1 MKLVIV
7 ESPTKAKTIENYLG
21 KDYKV
26 VSTKGA
32 LRDLAYTGKGG
43 FGVDINNN
51 FKPNYK
57 LIDGKET
64 ILKDL
69 KKFKDKSSIIL
80 ATDPDRE
87 GEAIAW
93 HIAELLGLDI
103 NLKNRVA
110 FQEIT
115 KDKILSEINNL
126 RQIDINLVRSQEVRR
141 ILDRIIGFSLSNIV
155 QTKVG
160 GRSAGRVQSV
170 ALKLVVELEKEILA
184 FVPEKYFDIKLYKPI
199 DNKPIDIENNIY
211 LFSADYI
218 NIKPID
224 IKEDIA
230 NKILKEAKNPFKV
243 VAINERIAN
252 SKAKIPYITSSIQ
265 QESFNKYGYSTK
277 KTMLILQNL
286 FEGKEIFGELTGLIT
301 YIRTDSTRLS
311 DDFCSIA
318 EDKILKDF
326 GSDYLEK
333 YKNKIKKGKKIQDA
347 HEAIRPA
354 SLKYDP
360 ESIKKYLEK
369 DEYNIYKLIYER
381 TLSVFMKPS
390 KTKII
395 DYIFESNT
403 HQFKATS
410 KKNIFKGNQIFE
422 KISDAV
428 IPDYKIGDMIDDF
441 EIVKTLKQTKP
452 KSRYTEASLIKKI
465 EEEGIGRPSTYA
477 TIISTLKS
485 RNYVEV
491 ENKYMIP
498 TKLGILANDKLLE
511 YFANIINISYTSKME
526 TKLDEIAEGDIDYIK
541 LLTDFYNGFS
551 KLVLNA
557 KENMEKAS
565 PIEVGRNCP
574 NCGEKLIYKR
584 SKFGQF
590 IGCSN
595 YPNCNYIEKI
605 KKVGYKKKFS
615 KKDE

>member
-21 KDYKV
+21 QDYKV

-32 LRDLAYTGKGG
+32 MRDLAYTGKGG
-43 FGVDINNN
+43 FGVDVEND

-57 LIDGKET
+57 LIDGKDT
-64 ILKDL
+64 ILKEL

-93 HIAELLGLDI
+93 HIAMLLDLDL
-103 NLKNRVA
+103 NLNNRVA

-115 KDKILSEINNL
+115 KDKILNEINNL
-126 RQIDINLVRSQEVRR
+126 RQIDTNLVKSQEVRR

-155 QTKVG
+155 QSKVG

-170 ALKLVVELEKEILA
+170 ALKLVVDLEREIQA
-184 FVPEKYFDIKLYKPI
+184 FIPEEYFEIKAYKPNL
-199 DNKPIDIENNIY
+199 DKSIDIENNIY

-230 NKILKEAKNPFKV
+230 NKILNEAKNPFKV
-243 VAINERIAN
+243 VSVNERI
-252 SKAKIPYITSSIQ
+252 SESRPKIPFITSSIQ
-265 QESFNKYGYSTK
+265 QESFNKFGYSTK

-286 FEGKEIFGELTGLIT
+286 FEGKEINGELTGLIT

-311 DDFCSIA
+311 DDFCHMA
-318 EDKILKDF
+318 EDLIVKDF
-326 GSDYLEK
+326 GKDYLAG
-333 YKNKIKKGKKIQDA
+333 YKNKVKNNKKIQDA

-354 SLKYDP
+354 FLKFVPDM
-360 ESIKKYLEK
+360 IKKYLEK

-381 TLSVFMKPS
+381 TLSAFMKPS
-390 KTKII
+390 KTKVI

-403 HQFKATS
+403 HQFKAVS
-410 KKNIFKGNQIFE
+410 KKNIFKGNQIFD
-422 KISDAV
+422 KITDTL
-428 IPDYKIGDMIDDF
+428 IPSYNIGDVIDDF
-441 EIVKTLKQTKP
+441 KIVKTLKETKP
-452 KSRYTEASLIKKI
+452 KARYTEASLIKKI

-485 RNYVEV
+485 RNYVEI

-498 TKLGILANDKLLE
+498 TNLGILANDKLLE
-511 YFANIINISYTSKME
+511 YFDNIINVGYTSKME
-526 TKLDEIAEGDIDYIK
+526 TTLDEIADGNTDYLK
-541 LLTDFYNGFS
+541 LLKSFYDDFS
-551 KLVLNA
+551 KLVLKA
-557 KENMEKAS
+557 KENMEKAK
-565 PIEVGRNCP
+565 PIQVGKTCP
-574 NCGEKLIYKR
+574 ECGGDLIYKR

-595 YPNCNYIEKI
+595 YPKANK
-605 KKVGYKKKFS
+605 
-615 KKDE
+615 

>member
-21 KDYKV
+21 QDYKV

-32 LRDLAYTGKGG
+32 MRDLAYTGKGG
-43 FGVDINNN
+43 FGVDVEND

-57 LIDGKET
+57 LIDGKDT
-64 ILKDL
+64 ILKEL

-93 HIAELLGLDI
+93 HIAMLLDLDL
-103 NLKNRVA
+103 NLNNRVA

-115 KDKILSEINNL
+115 KDKILNEINNL
-126 RQIDINLVRSQEVRR
+126 RQIDTNLVKSQEVRR

-155 QTKVG
+155 QSKVG

-170 ALKLVVELEKEILA
+170 ALKLVVDLEREIQA
-184 FVPEKYFDIKLYKPI
+184 FIPEEYFEIKAYKPNL
-199 DNKPIDIENNIY
+199 DNKIDIENNIY

-230 NKILKEAKNPFKV
+230 NKILNEAKNPFKV
-243 VAINERIAN
+243 VSVNERI
-252 SKAKIPYITSSIQ
+252 SESRPKIPFITSSIQ
-265 QESFNKYGYSTK
+265 QESFNKFGYSTK

-286 FEGKEIFGELTGLIT
+286 FEGKEINGELTGLIT

-311 DDFCSIA
+311 DDFCHMA
-318 EDKILKDF
+318 EDLIVKDF
-326 GSDYLEK
+326 GKDYLAG
-333 YKNKIKKGKKIQDA
+333 YKNKVKNNKKIQDA

-354 SLKYDP
+354 FLKFVPDM
-360 ESIKKYLEK
+360 IKKYLEK

-381 TLSVFMKPS
+381 TLSAFMKPS
-390 KTKII
+390 KTKVI

-403 HQFKATS
+403 HQFKAVS
-410 KKNIFKGNQIFE
+410 KKNIFKGNQIFD
-422 KISDAV
+422 KITDTL
-428 IPDYKIGDMIDDF
+428 IPSYNIGDVIDDF
-441 EIVKTLKQTKP
+441 KIVKTLKETKP
-452 KSRYTEASLIKKI
+452 KARYTEASLIKKI

-485 RNYVEV
+485 RNYVEI

-498 TKLGILANDKLLE
+498 TNLGILANDKLLE
-511 YFANIINISYTSKME
+511 YFDNIINVGYTSKME
-526 TKLDEIAEGDIDYIK
+526 TTLDEIADGNTDYLK
-541 LLTDFYNGFS
+541 LLKSFYDDFS
-551 KLVLNA
+551 KLVLKA
-557 KENMEKAS
+557 KENMEKAK
-565 PIEVGRNCP
+565 PIQVGKTCP
-574 NCGEKLIYKR
+574 ECGGDLIYKR

-605 KKVGYKKKFS
+605 KKVGYRKKYV